1 MTIQIDET
9 AEIAVTFRRW
19 VTIAHA
25 STCKVENS
33 CQFWHRNWTVFV
45 IRSFD
50 SRFLWQNSSL
60 IAIDARYDSLSI
72 FDKIDQ
78 ISVRQFTVL
87 DDFSNQLLN
96 TANSSRRLMQVLT
109 RIVSSRTLRRR
120 ERHRKHQISS
130 SSQTDRSSA
139 QSYVSISVSEM
150 ACRNLLTRRDTRSA
164 EQCTRIHSVSLDAR
178 SRSPTAARDYRSKF
192 KYCVCTSANS
202 NSKSI
207 QYLRLWRILNKL

>member
-1 MTIQIDET
+1 MLTSQRDST
-9 AEIAVTFRRW
+9 AEIARTFRQW

-25 STCKVENS
+25 STCKFENS

-96 TANSSRRLMQVLT
+96 TANSLRRLMQALA
-109 RIVSSRTLRRR
+109 RFVSSRTLLRR
-120 ERHRKHQISS
+120 ERHRKHQYLS
-130 SSQTDRSSA
+130 TDRIAVPSA
-139 QSYVSISVSEM
+139 QSHRSNCVSEM
-150 ACRNLLTRRDTRSA
+150 ACRNLLIRRVTRSA
-164 EQCTRIHSVSLDAR
+164 EQCTRIHSVSPDAR
-178 SRSPTAARDYRSKF
+178 SRSPTAARDDRSKF
-192 KYCVCTSANS
+192 KYYVCTSANS
-202 NSKSI
+202 NSK
-207 QYLRLWRILNKL
+207 

>member
-1 MTIQIDET
+1 MQ
-9 AEIAVTFRRW
+9 IAVTFRRW
-19 VTIAHA
+19 VTSDHA
-25 STCKVENS
+25 STCKFENS

-50 SRFLWQNSSL
+50 SRFLWQNSAL
-60 IAIDARYDSLSI
+60 TAIDARYDSISI

-78 ISVRQFTVL
+78 ISVRKFTVL
-87 DDFSNQLLN
+87 DDFSYRLLN
-96 TANSSRRLMQVLT
+96 TTNRSRRLMQVLA
-109 RIVSSRTLRRR
+109 RFVSSRTPRRR

-139 QSYVSISVSEM
+139 LANVSIGVSEM

-178 SRSPTAARDYRSKF
+178 SRSPTAARDSMSK
-192 KYCVCTSANS
+192 
-202 NSKSI
+202 
-207 QYLRLWRILNKL
+207 

>member
-1 MTIQIDET
+1 M
-9 AEIAVTFRRW
+9 TFRRW

-25 STCKVENS
+25 STCTFENS

-78 ISVRQFTVL
+78 ISVWQFTVL

-96 TANSSRRLMQVLT
+96 TANRSRRLMQVLT
-109 RIVSSRTLRRR
+109 RFVSSRTLLRR

-139 QSYVSISVSEM
+139 QSHRSNSVSEM
-150 ACRNLLTRRDTRSA
+150 ACRNLLTRRDTRLA
-164 EQCTRIHSVSLDAR
+164 EQCTRIHSVSLEER
-178 SRSPTAARDYRSKF
+178 SRSPTAARDSISK
-192 KYCVCTSANS
+192 
-202 NSKSI
+202 
-207 QYLRLWRILNKL
+207 

>member
-1 MTIQIDET
+1 M
-9 AEIAVTFRRW
+9 TFREW

-25 STCKVENS
+25 STCKFENS
-33 CQFWHRNWTVFV
+33 WQFWQRNWTVFV

-50 SRFLWQNSSL
+50 SRFLWQNSVL

-96 TANSSRRLMQVLT
+96 TVNRSRRLMQVLA
-109 RIVSSRTLRRR
+109 RFVSSRTLRRR
-120 ERHRKHQISS
+120 DRHRKHQISS
-130 SSQTDRSSA
+130 SSQTDSSSA
-139 QSYVSISVSEM
+139 QSHRSNSVSEM

-164 EQCTRIHSVSLDAR
+164 EQCTRIHSVSLDAH
-178 SRSPTAARDYRSKF
+178 SRSPTAARDSMSK
-192 KYCVCTSANS
+192 
-202 NSKSI
+202 
-207 QYLRLWRILNKL
+207 